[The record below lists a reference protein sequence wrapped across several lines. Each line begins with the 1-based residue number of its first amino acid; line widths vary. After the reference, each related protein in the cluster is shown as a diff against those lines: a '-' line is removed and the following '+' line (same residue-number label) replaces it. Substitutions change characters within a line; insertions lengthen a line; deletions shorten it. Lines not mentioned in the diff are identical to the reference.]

1 MLFENENLVPSEKE
15 MRLQIYINQL
25 VNDLFNNEKIEVNS
39 KDLLELL
46 SYLTSNEEISSEMKT
61 ATEYQHRNIEA
72 ILHKREV
79 DMLKK
84 RLKQVE
90 EENTEWRGKYLI
102 ELAKVSDL
110 EKELQREE

>member
-1 MLFENENLVPSEKE
+1 MLFENENLVPTEKE
-15 MRLQIYINQL
+15 RKLQIYIYQL
-25 VNDLFNNEKIEVNS
+25 VNDLCGNEKIEVNS

-46 SYLTSNEEISSEMKT
+46 SYLTSSEEISSEMKT
-61 ATEYQHRNIEA
+61 ATEYRHRNIVDG
-72 ILHKREV
+72 LHKKEV

-84 RLKQVE
+84 RLKQLE